1 MSFASAEQLATL
13 ASCTDCEVTTRLT
26 GPPVLPGGGFDQSAR
41 RPRHTSIYWYE
52 YIPVYTGILSC
63 RDRPVGRP
71 VGRAAGLNLALPP
84 CHGLS
89 LSVT

>member
-41 RPRHTSIYWYE
+41 RPRHTGIYWYE
-52 YIPVYTGILSC
+52 YIPVYTSIYFGVLSA
-63 RDRPVGRP
+63 R
-71 VGRAAGLNLALPP
+71 LALKVPVNN
-84 CHGLS
+84 GYIR
-89 LSVT
+89 